1 MPRRAILAAPAAEPP
16 LKPLL
21 DHLHGAFHRSSHPAN
36 RWVDG
41 FVWVLIIASLVL
53 LGVDLALVTEG
64 AEGQAPALEA
74 VDQVIT
80 WLFTIEIVLRVA
92 TFRPP
97 SLAVFKVSP
106 ARLLRTHVLARIR
119 YCLQPLVLVDILAVL
134 ALHPALRGLR
144 ALRLLR
150 LLRGV
155 KLFRYTNPLLGV
167 FQAFRDSS
175 LLYTAAFSLVGAT
188 TLVGGLSFY
197 LVERG
202 VNDGLPTLR
211 HALWW
216 AIVTLTTVGYGDIS
230 PVTPVGQAIG
240 ASLMVAGM
248 FTLALFAGVVGH
260 TLLNTMLSVR
270 EEQFRMST
278 TMHHVIVCGWDPGAR
293 MLLDAILSEVDT
305 DRQEL
310 VIFAPGERPRD
321 VPLEYRWVSGDPTK
335 ESELP
340 KARPDQAHTVLVVGN
355 RDKSP
360 QDADA
365 RTLLTLF
372 TIRRYMQRAAT
383 AQQRRRPLY
392 LIAEVL
398 DAENVEHA
406 RAAGADEV
414 IETTRLG
421 FSMLAHAIVQ
431 RGTGD
436 VLSRI
441 TAAGANSLY
450 VGQVPDVVALPAPF
464 AQVARGVKEATGAMV
479 IGLVDAEG
487 VDRVNPPDGTQVTP
501 GMAVVYL
508 AESPV
513 LRPAAGSVVP
523 A

>member
-1 MPRRAILAAPAAEPP
+1 M
-16 LKPLL
+16 
-21 DHLHGAFHRSSHPAN
+21 
-36 RWVDG
+36 
-41 FVWVLIIASLVL
+41 VWALIIASLVL

-64 AEGQAPALEA
+64 VEGQAPLLEP
-74 VDQVIT
+74 VDQIIT
-80 WLFTIEIVLRVA
+80 WLFTIEIGLRIA

-97 SLAVFKVSP
+97 SLAVFKVGP
-106 ARLLRTHVLARIR
+106 AQLLRTHIVERIR

-175 LLYTAAFSLVGAT
+175 LLYAAIFSLVGGT

-202 VNDGLPTLR
+202 MNPDLPSLR
-211 HALWW
+211 HGFWW

-240 ASLMVAGM
+240 AALMVAGM

-293 MLLDAILSEVDT
+293 MLLDAILQEVDS

-340 KARPDQAHTVLVVGN
+340 KARPDQAHTVLIVGN

-372 TIRRYMQRAAT
+372 TIRRYIQQAARSSE
-383 AQQRRRPLY
+383 RRRRLY

-441 TAAGANSLY
+441 TAAGAHSLY
-450 VGQVPDVVALPAPF
+450 VGRVPDSIDLPAPF
-464 AQVARGVKEATGAMV
+464 AQVVRAVKEDKGALV
-479 IGLVDAEG
+479 IGVVNPDG
-487 VDRVNPPDGTQVTP
+487 TDRVNPPDDSSVDP
-501 GMAVVYL
+501 KMAVVYL

-513 LRPAAGSVVP
+513 LVAVAGSAVP
-523 A
+523 Y

>member
-1 MPRRAILAAPAAEPP
+1 MGPDAIPSGCHAEPR
-16 LKPLL
+16 LTSLL
-21 DHLHGAFHRSSHPAN
+21 DHLHGALHRRDHPAH

-41 FVWVLIIASLVL
+41 FVWALIVASLVL
-53 LGVDLALVTEG
+53 LGVDLVLVTEG
-64 AEGQAPALEA
+64 AAGQPPLLA
-74 VDQVIT
+74 VVDEVIT
-80 WLFTIEIVLRVA
+80 WLFTVEIVLRIA
-92 TFRPP
+92 TVRPP
-97 SLAVFKVSP
+97 SLAVFKLGP
-106 ARLLRTHVLARIR
+106 ARLVRTHIAGRLR

-150 LLRGV
+150 LIRGV
-155 KLFRYTNPLLGV
+155 KLFRYANPLLGV

-175 LLYTAAFSLVGAT
+175 LLYAASFSLVGGFT
-188 TLVGGLSFY
+188 VVGGLSFY

-202 VNDGLPTLR
+202 VNDNLPTLR

-240 ASLMVAGM
+240 AALMVAGM

-293 MLLDAILSEVDT
+293 MLLDAILEEVDP

-310 VIFAPGERPRD
+310 VIFAAGERPRD

-360 QDADA
+360 
-365 RTLLTLF
+365 RTPT
-372 TIRRYMQRAAT
+372 
-383 AQQRRRPLY
+383 
-392 LIAEVL
+392 
-398 DAENVEHA
+398 
-406 RAAGADEV
+406 
-414 IETTRLG
+414 
-421 FSMLAHAIVQ
+421 
-431 RGTGD
+431 
-436 VLSRI
+436 
-441 TAAGANSLY
+441 
-450 VGQVPDVVALPAPF
+450 PAPC
-464 AQVARGVKEATGAMV
+464 
-479 IGLVDAEG
+479 
-487 VDRVNPPDGTQVTP
+487 
-501 GMAVVYL
+501 
-508 AESPV
+508 
-513 LRPAAGSVVP
+513 
-523 A
+523 

>member
-1 MPRRAILAAPAAEPP
+1 MW
-16 LKPLL
+16 LL
-21 DHLHGAFHRSSHPAN
+21 I
-36 RWVDG
+36 V
-41 FVWVLIIASLVL
+41 ASLVL
-53 LGVDLALVTEG
+53 LGIDLALVTEG
-64 AEGQAPALEA
+64 ATPDEGPLGTLDAI
-74 VDQVIT
+74 IT
-80 WLFTIEIVLRVA
+80 WLFTVEIVLRVA
-92 TFRPP
+92 TYRPP
-97 SLAVFKVSP
+97 LLAVFRVGP
-106 ARLLRTHVLARIR
+106 GRLLRTHLLGRLR
-119 YCLQPLVLVDILAVL
+119 YCLEPLVLVDILAVL

-155 KLFRYTNPLLGV
+155 KLFRYSNPLLGV

-175 LLYTAAFSLVGAT
+175 LLYTAAFALVGAT

-211 HALWW
+211 HAFWW

-230 PVTPVGQAIG
+230 PVTPVGQAI
-240 ASLMVAGM
+240 AAALMVAGM

-293 MLLDAILSEVDT
+293 MLLDAILTEVDPE
-305 DRQEL
+305 RQEL

-372 TIRRYMQRAAT
+372 TIRRYLQHADRAEE
-383 AQQRRRPLY
+383 RHRPLY

-431 RGTGD
+431 RGTAD

-441 TAAGANSLY
+441 TASGANSLY
-450 VGQVPDVVALPAPF
+450 VGRVPSSVSLPSPFGAVVKA
-464 AQVARGVKEATGAMV
+464 VKDQTGAMV
-479 IGLVDAEG
+479 IGLVEPDG
-487 VDRVNPPDGTQVTP
+487 TDRVNPADDVVVSPD
-501 GMAVVYL
+501 MAVVYL
-508 AESPV
+508 ARAPV
-513 LRPAAGSVVP
+513 LDAGPGAAVP

>member
-1 MPRRAILAAPAAEPP
+1 M
-16 LKPLL
+16 KPLL
-21 DHLHGAFHRSSHPAN
+21 DHAHGAFHRRDHPAHS
-36 RWVDG
+36 WVDG
-41 FVWVLIIASLVL
+41 FVWTLIVVSLLL
-53 LGVDLALVTEG
+53 LGVDLALVTDG
-64 AEGQAPALEA
+64 GEGQAPLLEA

-80 WLFTIEIVLRVA
+80 WLFTIEIVLRIS

-97 SLAVFKVSP
+97 SLAVFKVGP
-106 ARLLRTHVLARIR
+106 ARLLRTHIVGRIR

-155 KLFRYTNPLLGV
+155 KLFRYANPLMGV

-175 LLYTAAFSLVGAT
+175 LLYIAAFSLVGGF

-197 LVERG
+197 LVERS
-202 VNDGLPTLR
+202 VNAGLPSLR
-211 HALWW
+211 HAFWW
-216 AIVTLTTVGYGDIS
+216 AIVTLTTVGYGDIT

-240 ASLMVAGM
+240 AALMVAGM

-293 MLLDAILSEVDT
+293 MLLDAILAEVDP

-310 VIFAPGERPRD
+310 VIFAAGDRPRD

-340 KARPDQAHTVLVVGN
+340 KARPDQAHTVVVVGN

-372 TIRRYMQRAAT
+372 TIRRYMQSAARSEE
-383 AQQRRRPLY
+383 RRRPLY

-441 TAAGANSLY
+441 TAAGAHSLY
-450 VGQVPDVVALPAPF
+450 VGQVPDSLALPAPF
-464 AQVARGVKEATGAMV
+464 QRIVTGVKAETGALV
-479 IGLVDAEG
+479 IGIVGPDG
-487 VDRVNPPDGTQVTP
+487 VDQVNPPDGMTVPP
-501 GMAVVYL
+501 GTALVYL

-513 LRPAAGSVVP
+513 LDAATGTLAP
-523 A
+523 G